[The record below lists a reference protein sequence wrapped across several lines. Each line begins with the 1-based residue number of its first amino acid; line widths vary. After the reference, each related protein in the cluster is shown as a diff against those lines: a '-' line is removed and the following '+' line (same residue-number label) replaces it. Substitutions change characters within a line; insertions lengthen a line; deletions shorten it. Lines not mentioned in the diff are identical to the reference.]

1 MSAKCTDYVLNVY
14 VWVNKAL
21 CGYLLIK
28 CKGTGCKKGLV
39 LTCIYVYMYGLIYS
53 SLVYGQGFSV
63 GLFMNSIKVRVG
75 EKVVM
80 GKLN

>member
-14 VWVNKAL
+14 VWVNKSL

-28 CKGTGCKKGLV
+28 CKGTGCKKVLV
-39 LTCIYVYMYGLIYS
+39 LACICIYS

-63 GLFMNSIKVRVG
+63 GLFMNSIKVRVV